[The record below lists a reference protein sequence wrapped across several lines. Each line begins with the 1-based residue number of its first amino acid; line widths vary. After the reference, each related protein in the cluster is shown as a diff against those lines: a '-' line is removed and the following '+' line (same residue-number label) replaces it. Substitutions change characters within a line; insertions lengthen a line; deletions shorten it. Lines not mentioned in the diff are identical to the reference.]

1 MARKSKI
8 QPIDA
13 FRDSLS
19 DAHTLM
25 LIATAFP
32 NRRVR
37 RMRTELRE
45 RVGKA
50 VGLRSQQRSA
60 LDCIQN
66 DRVFLLFIKP
76 DHLSRDHFKDTRPLL
91 RQAIVAACA
100 AFETYVADK
109 AMDGVGEAL
118 RSDPIPKRLRDV
130 PLTLG
135 HWSDIERKYKRRTW
149 GIRPV
154 VEEAIREQ
162 SSTAPNKV
170 GNLLGMVNVSG
181 WSNKIDEQRRV
192 RSGETVRQLE
202 AITHRRNRI
211 AHASDRIGQ
220 GRANLTP
227 EYTDDVLK
235 QLTSIANAIDVVVD
249 REAALRGVS

>member
-1 MARKSKI
+1 MGRKSKV
-8 QPIDA
+8 QPINA
-13 FRDSLS
+13 FHDSLS

-37 RMRTELRE
+37 RMRSELRE
-45 RVGKA
+45 RVGWALRIKSRQQA
-50 VGLRSQQRSA
+50 V

-66 DRVFLLFIKP
+66 ERVFLLFMKP
-76 DHLSRDHFKDTRPLL
+76 DHLSREHFQDTRPLL

-100 AFETYVADK
+100 AFETYLADK
-109 AMDGVGEAL
+109 VIDHVGAAL
-118 RSDPIPKRLRDV
+118 KSDPIPKRLSDV

-135 HWSDIERKYKRRTW
+135 HWLEIERNYQRRTW

-154 VEEAIREQ
+154 VNEAIREQ
-162 SSTAPNKV
+162 SSTASNKV

-181 WSNKIDEQRRV
+181 WGNKVDQQRRV
-192 RSGETVRQLE
+192 GKGQTVSELD
-202 AITHRRNRI
+202 AITERRNRI
-211 AHASDRIGQ
+211 AHAADRLGQ

-227 EYTDDVLK
+227 EETEAVMN
-235 QLTSIANAIDVVVD
+235 QLTSIAEAIDLVVD
-249 REAALRGVS
+249 REAA